1 MLKTALALA
10 LVALLAEPAA
20 ADVLF
25 TFTQTGSTPPGAV
38 SATGTLTISDEAHAA
53 GLDVAREF
61 PGLAPNDLSGTG
73 IVDLSFTANQ
83 LTATFSDFTI
93 GDQIGWEVVLSSD
106 PFGTPS
112 GLIRFNDNESDFLF
126 SLDGVASEGLFNS
139 DTGPCF
145 ITGTCSFT
153 GIFARAAP
161 TPAPAALSLIALG
174 TLALGAARRRR
185 RA

>member
-1 MLKTALALA
+1 MLKTAFALALA
-10 LVALLAEPAA
+10 MLLAGPAA

-73 IVDLSFTANQ
+73 I
-83 LTATFSDFTI
+83 
-93 GDQIGWEVVLSSD
+93 
-106 PFGTPS
+106 
-112 GLIRFNDNESDFLF
+112 
-126 SLDGVASEGLFNS
+126 
-139 DTGPCF
+139 
-145 ITGTCSFT
+145 
-153 GIFARAAP
+153 FARAAP
-161 TPAPAALSLIALG
+161 APAPAALSLIALG